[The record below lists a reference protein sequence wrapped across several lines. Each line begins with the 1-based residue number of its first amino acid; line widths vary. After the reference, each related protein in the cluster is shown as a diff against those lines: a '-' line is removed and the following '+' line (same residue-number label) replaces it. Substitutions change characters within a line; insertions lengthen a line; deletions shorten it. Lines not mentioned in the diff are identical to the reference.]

1 MGSIVNTT
9 VPLTRIVL
17 RTQSKVKYFIPSNMK
32 IRNLFS
38 FSSQKST
45 NTCES
50 FQNTGSMQKRDLQS
64 EYILKKLLGKGGFG
78 RVFSAVRIC
87 DGLEV
92 AVKEVLKDSR
102 YQNDNKTKT
111 DIPTEVSLMQQVE
124 NIEGVIKILDYI
136 DDTECYYI
144 VMEKINS
151 KDLFDFITDQGPLPE
166 NFARGMF
173 SDIVQT
179 VIQCRDS
186 GVLHRD
192 IKDENILVDLN
203 TYNTKLIDFGSGC
216 EHNYQEDP
224 DKVFKEFRG
233 TRVYSP
239 PEWILDGEYQASSL
253 TVWSLG
259 ILLYDMLCGDIPYTT
274 DKEICSGEL
283 VWHTKLGLSDE
294 ARDLIK
300 QCLNIKHQNRISLDS
315 ILYHSWF
322 QQQSSTSLKVSTSS
336 TSLMSTSPA
345 TSSTTESSISMMTD
359 SPLTSSH
366 SLIVMTV

>member
-1 MGSIVNTT
+1 MG
-9 VPLTRIVL
+9 
-17 RTQSKVKYFIPSNMK
+17 
-32 IRNLFS
+32 FS
-38 FSSQKST
+38 FSSQEST
-45 NTCES
+45 NTCEGI
-50 FQNTGSMQKRDLQS
+50 QNTSSAQKTPKRDLES

-92 AVKEVLKDSR
+92 SVKEVLKDSR

-111 DIPTEVSLMQQVE
+111 DIPSEVALMQQVE

-151 KDLFDFITDQGPLPE
+151 KDLFDFITDEGPLPE
-166 NFARGMF
+166 NFAKGMF
-173 SDIVQT
+173 GEIVQT

-192 IKDENILVDLN
+192 IKDENILVDLKSFN
-203 TYNTKLIDFGSGC
+203 IKLIDFGSGC

-239 PEWILDGEYQASSL
+239 PEWIRDGEYQADKL

-259 ILLYDMLCGDIPYTT
+259 TLLYDMLCGDIPYTT
-274 DKEICSGEL
+274 DQEICSG
-283 VWHTKLGLSDE
+283 KLIWPAQVSLSQS
-294 ARDLIK
+294 ARDLIAR
-300 QCLNIKHQNRISLDS
+300 CLTVEPSERITLDS
-315 ILYHSWF
+315 LLSHSF
-322 QQQSSTSLKVSTSS
+322 FNQHQIKLSTSS
-336 TSLMSTSPA
+336 SSMSTSPT
-345 TSSTTESSISMMTD
+345 TSTSTESSSSPMITD
-359 SPLTSSH
+359 SPMTSSH

>member
-9 VPLTRIVL
+9 VPLTRIIL

-50 FQNTGSMQKRDLQS
+50 FQNTESVQKRDLQS
-64 EYILKKLLGKGGFG
+64 EYILKKILGKGGFG

-92 AVKEVLKDSR
+92 AVKEVVKDIR
-102 YQNDNKTKT
+102 YQNDNKSKT
-111 DIPTEVSLMQQVE
+111 DIPTEVALMQQVE
-124 NIEGVIKILDYI
+124 HIDGVIKILDYI
-136 DDTECYYI
+136 DDTDCYYI

-166 NFARGMF
+166 SFARGMF
-173 SDIVQT
+173 SDVVQT
-179 VIQCRDS
+179 VIQCRNA

-192 IKDENILVDLN
+192 IKDENILVDMK
-203 TYNTKLIDFGSGC
+203 TYDIKLIDFGSGC
-216 EHNYQEDP
+216 QHNHREEP
-224 DKVFKEFRG
+224 DKVFTEFRG

-239 PEWILDGEYQASSL
+239 PEWILDGEYQADKL

-259 ILLYDMLCGDIPYTT
+259 VLLYDMLCGDIPYTT
-274 DKEICSGEL
+274 DQEICSGKL
-283 VWHTKLGLSDE
+283 VWPAQLSLSPS
-294 ARDLIK
+294 ARDLIAR
-300 QCLNIKHQNRISLDS
+300 CLTVDHRRRISLDS
-315 ILYHSWF
+315 LLSHSF
-322 QQQSSTSLKVSTSS
+322 FNQHQIKLSTSS
-336 TSLMSTSPA
+336 SSIMSTSPT
-345 TSSTTESSISMMTD
+345 TSTSTESSSPMITD
-359 SPLTSSH
+359 SPMTSSH

>member
-1 MGSIVNTT
+1 MGLQYSPTT
-9 VPLTRIVL
+9 STVYTE
-17 RTQSKVKYFIPSNMK
+17 NMK
-32 IRNLFS
+32 IKNLFS
-38 FSSQKST
+38 FSSHKSSKS
-45 NTCES
+45 CES
-50 FQNTGSMQKRDLQS
+50 IENTHLDSVVRRNLQS
-64 EYILKKLLGKGGFG
+64 EYKLKEMLGKGGFG
-78 RVFSAVRIC
+78 RVFSGVRIS

-92 AVKEVLKDSR
+92 AIKEVIKDNR
-102 YQNDNKTKT
+102 YQNDNKNQT
-111 DIPTEVSLMQQVE
+111 DIPTEVALMQQVQ
-124 NIEGVIKILDYI
+124 NMEGVIKILDYI
-136 DDTECYYI
+136 DDTDCYYI
-144 VMEKINS
+144 VMEKIHS
-151 KDLFDFITDQGPLPE
+151 KDLFDFITEHGPLPE
-166 NFARGMF
+166 NFARNMF
-173 SDIVQT
+173 
-179 VIQCRDS
+179 
-186 GVLHRD
+186 
-192 IKDENILVDLN
+192 VDLN

-274 DKEICSGEL
+274 DKGICSGEL

-315 ILYHSWF
+315 ILSHSWF

>member
-1 MGSIVNTT
+1 
-9 VPLTRIVL
+9 
-17 RTQSKVKYFIPSNMK
+17 MK

-50 FQNTGSMQKRDLQS
+50 LQNSPSVQKRDFQS
-64 EYILKKLLGKGGFG
+64 EYVLKKMLGKGGFG

-92 AVKEVLKDSR
+92 AVKEVLKDIR
-102 YQNDNKTKT
+102 YLNDNKIKT
-111 DIPTEVSLMQQVE
+111 DIPTEVALMQQVE

-136 DDTECYYI
+136 DDTDCYYI

-166 NFARGMF
+166 NFARKMF
-173 SDIVQT
+173 SDVVQT
-179 VIQCRDS
+179 VIHCRNS

-192 IKDENILVDLN
+192 IKDENILVDMK
-203 TYNTKLIDFGSGC
+203 TYDIKLIDFGSGC
-216 EHNYQEDP
+216 EHNHHEEP
-224 DKVFKEFRG
+224 EKVFTEFRG

-239 PEWILDGEYQASSL
+239 PEWILDGEYQADSL

-259 ILLYDMLCGDIPYTT
+259 VLLYDMLCGDIPYTT
-274 DKEICSGEL
+274 DQEICSGKL
-283 VWHTKLGLSDE
+283 VWPAQLSLSPA
-294 ARDLIK
+294 ARDLIAR
-300 QCLNIKHQNRISLDS
+300 CLTVDHRRRISLDS
-315 ILYHSWF
+315 LLSHSF
-322 QQQSSTSLKVSTSS
+322 FNQHQLKLSSSS
-336 TSLMSTSPA
+336 SSIMSTSPT
-345 TSSTTESSISMMTD
+345 TSTSTESSSPMITD
-359 SPLTSSH
+359 SPLTSGH

>member
-1 MGSIVNTT
+1 
-9 VPLTRIVL
+9 
-17 RTQSKVKYFIPSNMK
+17 MK

-50 FQNTGSMQKRDLQS
+50 LQNSPSVQKRDFQS
-64 EYILKKLLGKGGFG
+64 EYVLKKMLGKGGFG

-92 AVKEVLKDSR
+92 AVKEVLKDIR
-102 YQNDNKTKT
+102 YLNDNKIKT
-111 DIPTEVSLMQQVE
+111 DIPTEVALMQQVE

-136 DDTECYYI
+136 DDTDCYYI

-166 NFARGMF
+166 NFARKMF
-173 SDIVQT
+173 SDVVQT
-179 VIQCRDS
+179 VIHCRNS

-192 IKDENILVDLN
+192 IKDENILVDMK
-203 TYNTKLIDFGSGC
+203 TYDIKLIDFGSGC
-216 EHNYQEDP
+216 EHNYHEEP
-224 DKVFKEFRG
+224 EKVFKEFRG

-239 PEWILDGEYQASSL
+239 PEWILDGEYQADKL

-274 DKEICSGEL
+274 DQEICSG
-283 VWHTKLGLSDE
+283 KLFWPAQLSLSPS
-294 ARDLIK
+294 ARDLIAR
-300 QCLNIKHQNRISLDS
+300 CLTVDHRKRISLDGLLSHSFFSQHQLKLSSSSAS
-315 ILYHSWF
+315 I
-322 QQQSSTSLKVSTSS
+322 
-336 TSLMSTSPA
+336 MSTSPTA
-345 TSSTTESSISMMTD
+345 STSTESSSPMITD
-359 SPLTSSH
+359 SPMTSGH
-366 SLIVMTV
+366 SLIAMTV

>member
-111 DIPTEVSLMQQVE
+111 DIPSEVALMQQVE

-136 DDTECYYI
+136 DETECYYI

-151 KDLFDFITDQGPLPE
+151 KDLFDFITDEGPLPE
-166 NFARGMF
+166 NFAKGMF
-173 SDIVQT
+173 SEIVQT
-179 VIQCRDS
+179 VIKCRDS

-192 IKDENILVDLN
+192 IKDENILVDL
-203 TYNTKLIDFGSGC
+203 K
-216 EHNYQEDP
+216 
-224 DKVFKEFRG
+224 
-233 TRVYSP
+233 
-239 PEWILDGEYQASSL
+239 
-253 TVWSLG
+253 
-259 ILLYDMLCGDIPYTT
+259 
-274 DKEICSGEL
+274 
-283 VWHTKLGLSDE
+283 
-294 ARDLIK
+294 
-300 QCLNIKHQNRISLDS
+300 
-315 ILYHSWF
+315 
-322 QQQSSTSLKVSTSS
+322 SSTS
-336 TSLMSTSPA
+336 SL
-345 TSSTTESSISMMTD
+345 
-359 SPLTSSH
+359 LTSGPAVNTTIKKNQIKYSKNFAEPGC
-366 SLIVMTV
+366 TVRQSGSEMENIRRTN

>member
-1 MGSIVNTT
+1 MGLQYSPTT
-9 VPLTRIVL
+9 STVYTE
-17 RTQSKVKYFIPSNMK
+17 NMK
-32 IRNLFS
+32 IKNLFS
-38 FSSQKST
+38 FSSHKSSKS
-45 NTCES
+45 CES
-50 FQNTGSMQKRDLQS
+50 IENTHLDSVVRRNLQS
-64 EYILKKLLGKGGFG
+64 EYKLKEMLGKGGFG
-78 RVFSAVRIC
+78 RVFSGVRIS

-92 AVKEVLKDSR
+92 AIKEVIKDNR
-102 YQNDNKTKT
+102 YQNDNKNQT
-111 DIPTEVSLMQQVE
+111 DIPTEVALMQQVQ
-124 NIEGVIKILDYI
+124 NMEGVIKILDYI
-136 DDTECYYI
+136 DDTDCYYI
-144 VMEKINS
+144 VMEKIHS
-151 KDLFDFITDQGPLPE
+151 KDLFDFITEHGPLPE
-166 NFARGMF
+166 NFARNMF
-173 SDIVQT
+173 SEIVNT
-179 VIQCRDS
+179 VINCRDC
-186 GVLHRD
+186 GVVHRD

-300 QCLNIKHQNRISLDS
+300 QCLNIKHQN
-315 ILYHSWF
+315 
-322 QQQSSTSLKVSTSS
+322 STSLKVSTSS

>member
-38 FSSQKST
+38 FSSQKSS

-50 FQNTGSMQKRDLQS
+50 FQNTESVQKRDLQS

-111 DIPTEVSLMQQVE
+111 DIPYEVALMQQVE

-151 KDLFDFITDQGPLPE
+151 KDLFDFITDEGPLPE
-166 NFARGMF
+166 NFAKGMF
-173 SDIVQT
+173 SEIVQT

-192 IKDENILVDLN
+192 IKDENILVDMK
-203 TYNTKLIDFGSGC
+203 TYNIKLIDFGSGC
-216 EHNYQEDP
+216 EHNHHEEP

-239 PEWILDGEYQASSL
+239 PEWILDGEYQADKL

-274 DKEICSGEL
+274 DQEICSG
-283 VWHTKLGLSDE
+283 KLMWPAQVSLSQS
-294 ARDLIK
+294 ARDLIAR
-300 QCLNIKHQNRISLDS
+300 CLTVEPSERITLDS
-315 ILYHSWF
+315 LLSHSF
-322 QQQSSTSLKVSTSS
+322 FNQHQIKLSTSS
-336 TSLMSTSPA
+336 SSIMSTSPT
-345 TSSTTESSISMMTD
+345 TSTSTESSSPMITD
-359 SPLTSSH
+359 SPMTSSH

>member
-9 VPLTRIVL
+9 VLLTRIVL

-50 FQNTGSMQKRDLQS
+50 FQNTGSVQKRDLQS

-92 AVKEVLKDSR
+92 A
-102 YQNDNKTKT
+102 
-111 DIPTEVSLMQQVE
+111 LMQQVE

-151 KDLFDFITDQGPLPE
+151 KDLFDFITDEGPLPE
-166 NFARGMF
+166 SFVKGMF
-173 SDIVQT
+173 SEIVQT

-192 IKDENILVDLN
+192 IKDENILVDLKSFN
-203 TYNTKLIDFGSGC
+203 VKLIDFGSGC
-216 EHNYQEDP
+216 EHNHHEEP
-224 DKVFKEFRG
+224 
-233 TRVYSP
+233 
-239 PEWILDGEYQASSL
+239 
-253 TVWSLG
+253 
-259 ILLYDMLCGDIPYTT
+259 
-274 DKEICSGEL
+274 
-283 VWHTKLGLSDE
+283 
-294 ARDLIK
+294 
-300 QCLNIKHQNRISLDS
+300 
-315 ILYHSWF
+315 
-322 QQQSSTSLKVSTSS
+322 
-336 TSLMSTSPA
+336 
-345 TSSTTESSISMMTD
+345 
-359 SPLTSSH
+359 
-366 SLIVMTV
+366 

>member
-1 MGSIVNTT
+1 
-9 VPLTRIVL
+9 
-17 RTQSKVKYFIPSNMK
+17 MK

-50 FQNTGSMQKRDLQS
+50 LQNSPSVQKRDFQS
-64 EYILKKLLGKGGFG
+64 EYVLKKMLGKGGFG

-92 AVKEVLKDSR
+92 AVKEVLKDIR
-102 YQNDNKTKT
+102 YLNDNKIKT
-111 DIPTEVSLMQQVE
+111 DIPTEVALMQQVE

-136 DDTECYYI
+136 DDTDCYYI

-166 NFARGMF
+166 NFARKMF
-173 SDIVQT
+173 SDVVQT
-179 VIQCRDS
+179 VIHCRNS

-192 IKDENILVDLN
+192 IKDENILVDMK
-203 TYNTKLIDFGSGC
+203 TYDIKLIDFGSGC
-216 EHNYQEDP
+216 EHNHHEEP
-224 DKVFKEFRG
+224 EKVFTEFRG

-239 PEWILDGEYQASSL
+239 PEWILDGEYQADSL

-259 ILLYDMLCGDIPYTT
+259 VLLYDMLCGDIPYTT
-274 DKEICSGEL
+274 DQEICSGKL
-283 VWHTKLGLSDE
+283 VWPAQLSLSPA
-294 ARDLIK
+294 ARDLIAR
-300 QCLNIKHQNRISLDS
+300 CLTVDHRRRISLDS
-315 ILYHSWF
+315 LLSHSF
-322 QQQSSTSLKVSTSS
+322 FNQHQLKLSSSS
-336 TSLMSTSPA
+336 SSIMSTSPT
-345 TSSTTESSISMMTD
+345 TSTSTESSSPMITD
-359 SPLTSSH
+359 SPMTSGH